1 MRKVFDYLLGGFYM
15 SNIAVMSGTLII
27 SMIPKTILYVMEIY
41 TLFLGIKAL
50 RIYIDKNS

>member
-1 MRKVFDYLLGGFYM
+1 M

-50 RIYIDKNS
+50 RIYIDRNS